1 VKFTLICNPSAGGG
15 KAKRAL
21 DAALE
26 VLRRRGAESRV
37 LESTSA
43 QHLRELVREARATQ
57 PDAVVSV
64 GGDGTAH
71 HVVNCLFGGDVPLG
85 IIPVGRGNDLAR
97 GLGIPPDPRAA
108 AEILLGGKV
117 RIIDLARARMA
128 DQTTGQGG
136 EPSQLYAC
144 IGGVGFDSVVTRYA
158 NDHAPKIHGRFA
170 YVWGILR
177 CLWFYRPQPLVLT
190 AEEQKFS
197 GDVMFAVVGNNA
209 TYGDGVKLL
218 PRARLD
224 DGLLDVCIV
233 PAMGKVEL
241 LRWVRRAYR
250 GEHLQH
256 PRIVYFQSRRIT
268 LRSSARLELFGDGE
282 FLQELPATIE
292 VIPNALR
299 VIAPG

>member
-1 VKFTLICNPSAGGG
+1 M
-15 KAKRAL
+15 

-26 VLRRRGAESRV
+26 VLRRGGAKPCV
-37 LESTSA
+37 LESNSA
-43 QHLRELVREARATQ
+43 QHLRELARDACAAQ

-64 GGDGTAH
+64 GGDGTIH
-71 HVVNCLFGGDVPLG
+71 HVLNGLYPGEVPLG

-97 GLGIPPDPRAA
+97 GLGIPPDLRAA
-108 AEILLGGKV
+108 AEILLRGKV

-128 DQTTGQGG
+128 DPSAGHGG
-136 EPSQLYAC
+136 EPSQVYAC

-158 NDHAPKIHGRFA
+158 NDHAPRIHGRFA

-177 CLWFYRPQPLVLT
+177 CLWFYRPQPLELT
-190 AEEQKFS
+190 TDEQNFF
-197 GDVMFAVVGNNA
+197 GDIMFAVVGNNP
-209 TYGDGVKLL
+209 TYGDGVKMV

-256 PRIVYFQSRRIT
+256 PRIVYFQSRRVT
-268 LRSSARLELFGDGE
+268 LKSAARLELFGDGE
-282 FLQELPATIE
+282 FLQELPATID
-292 VIPNALR
+292 VIPSALR